1 MSASGEIKRLRYLAA
16 MGVPVYVTRRAL
28 PGAAVT
34 IKFALRAAA
43 KVTAVQSAVAAP
55 APANSPAAN
64 ASTAKASNRTKS
76 SPPAAQALRE
86 SLRSDA
92 GQQPVARNAPDRR
105 ASSTATARNSQE
117 PATRFRLAAVIC
129 AGRLWV
135 EALGDEA
142 LASDQVL
149 LINAM
154 GRALTHPKASDE
166 APAVTEFRWPL
177 HDNAQLGLGA
187 DEAAATLQG
196 FLYRKIEEHAC
207 VELICLGDSSK
218 ALLTSLQLPCARRY
232 TSSTRDML
240 ESPALKRDVW
250 TALLA

>member
-1 MSASGEIKRLRYLAA
+1 MSASEEFKRLRYLEA

-28 PGAAVT
+28 PGAAAT
-34 IKFALRAAA
+34 AKCTLR
-43 KVTAVQSAVAAP
+43 T
-55 APANSPAAN
+55 
-64 ASTAKASNRTKS
+64 TAKAASLQPGVATPEAGNTSVATAASTKTASRTNS
-76 SPPAAQALRE
+76 SPPAAQALRD

-92 GQQPVARNAPDRR
+92 GRQPVERTAPERR
-105 ASSTATARNSQE
+105 SASTAKNSQA

-135 EALGDEA
+135 EALGEEA

-149 LINAM
+149 LITAM
-154 GRALTHPKASDE
+154 GRALTHPKASAE

-177 HDNAQLGLGA
+177 HDNLQLGLGA

-196 FLYRKIEEHAC
+196 FLYRQIEEHAC

-232 TSSTRDML
+232 TPSTRDML
-240 ESPALKRDVW
+240 ETPGLKRDVW
-250 TALLA
+250 SALLA